1 MLELTVTIV
10 SVCLIL
16 VGYGFYLGYATCK
29 YKDLYTTVFKENADL
44 KKQVKFWRVM
54 AKWREK
60 QANKDEVKI

>member
-1 MLELTVTIV
+1 MLELVATIV
-10 SVCLIL
+10 VICLVL
-16 VGYGFYLGYATCK
+16 VGYGFYLGYADCR

-44 KKQVKFWRVM
+44 KKLVKFWRVM